1 MCSIAAEKFV
11 EREMLTPM
19 VAIELA
25 VDDTR
30 SKAPSWV
37 QASTR
42 EVDSDQL
49 GDKEGQADADRRNE
63 CAFMLLRGKH
73 ENSEDQL
80 GGEQHLNKE
89 TLDNRR
95 AATEGCLYRE
105 GSGEHARD

>member
-1 MCSIAAEKFV
+1 
-11 EREMLTPM
+11 M

-49 GDKEGQADADRRNE
+49 GDKEGQTDADGRNE
-63 CAFMLLRGKH
+63 RAFMLLRGKH
-73 ENSEDQL
+73 ENGEDQF
-80 GGEQHLNKE
+80 GGKQHFYKE
-89 TLDNRR
+89 TLDNRC
-95 AATEGCLYRE
+95 AAAEGRLD
-105 GSGEHARD
+105 S